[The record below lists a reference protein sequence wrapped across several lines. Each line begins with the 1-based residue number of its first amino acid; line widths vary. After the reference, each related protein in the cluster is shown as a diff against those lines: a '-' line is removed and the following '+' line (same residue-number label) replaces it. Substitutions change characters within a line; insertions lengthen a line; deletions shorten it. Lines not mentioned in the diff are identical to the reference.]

1 MTEGRGRAR
10 DAARPV
16 GARKQDRMSA
26 FALKGLSEN
35 ARHKVDAINSA
46 REREGRKPMSL
57 KKRRSP
63 AAHLR
68 LAPPIPEEERKKMRA
83 LAEAWV
89 A

>member
-1 MTEGRGRAR
+1 MSESRGRAR
-10 DAARPV
+10 DAVR
-16 GARKQDRMSA
+16 
-26 FALKGLSEN
+26 LKGLSEN
-35 ARHKVDAINSA
+35 ARHKVDAINAA
-46 REREGRKPMSL
+46 RAREGRKPMSL

-68 LAPPIPEEERKKMRA
+68 LAPPIPEDVRKRMRA